1 METPEAWHQRVRREQ
16 QLLTRLRL
24 AVTRLADAERERI
37 WAIVA
42 AKEAGLSI
50 RQIARATDVSPTR
63 IHQLLQT
70 EEARE
75 IPGWLS
81 QLHDPSSPPAG
92 EPAGDPHSPTPSDR
106 ARLAD
111 EAEVLRWCIAWLQRL
126 EQNDHVVVNLR
137 PAEAEATEFVPFDRP
152 RVLRVLTRI
161 AADLD
166 ALARSTLAPA
176 TAAAAPQDTPDARYR
191 RRLAEP
197 EPPPRRL
204 SRQEERAAVRQ
215 AAGLNRLGRDCSQN

>member
-1 METPEAWHQRVRREQ
+1 METPEAWHQRVRREH

-24 AVTRLADAERERI
+24 AVTRLAEAERERI

-50 RQIARATDVSPTR
+50 RQIARASGVSPTR

-81 QLHDPSSPPAG
+81 QLHAPSPASAG
-92 EPAGDPHSPTPSDR
+92 ESADEPPSPSAPDR

-111 EAEVLRWCIAWLQRL
+111 EAEVLRWCITWLERL
-126 EQNDHVVVNLR
+126 EQADHVVVNLR

-152 RVLRVLTRI
+152 WVLRVLVRI

-166 ALARSTLAPA
+166 GLARSTLASA
-176 TAAAAPQDTPDARYR
+176 TAAAAPQETPDARHR

-197 EPPPRRL
+197 EPPPRRR
-204 SRQEERAAVRQ
+204 SRQAERAAVRQ
-215 AAGLNRLGRDCSQN
+215 AAGLPPYPRR

>member
-24 AVTRLADAERERI
+24 AMTRLADAERERI

-50 RQIARATDVSPTR
+50 RQIARATGVSPTR
-63 IHQLLQT
+63 MHQLLQAD
-70 EEARE
+70 EAQE
-75 IPGWLS
+75 IPVWLS
-81 QLHDPSSPPAG
+81 QFHDPSFTPAG
-92 EPAGDPHSPTPSDR
+92 EPTGEPLGSSPPDR

-111 EAEVLRWCIAWLQRL
+111 EAEVLRWCITWLERL
-126 EQNDHVVVNLR
+126 EQADHVVVNLR
-137 PAEAEATEFVPFDRP
+137 PAEVEATEFVPFDRP
-152 RVLRVLTRI
+152 RVLRVLARI

-166 ALARSTLAPA
+166 AFARPPRAPA
-176 TAAAAPQDTPDARYR
+176 TETVGDQDAPEVRHR

-215 AAGLNRLGRDCSQN
+215 AAGLPPYPRR

>member
-50 RQIARATDVSPTR
+50 RQIARATGVSPTR

-70 EEARE
+70 DEARE

-81 QLHDPSSPPAG
+81 QLHTPSLAPAG
-92 EPAGDPHSPTPSDR
+92 EAPGPSPTDR
-106 ARLAD
+106 ARVAD
-111 EAEVLRWCIAWLQRL
+111 EAEVLRWCITWL
-126 EQNDHVVVNLR
+126 EQLEQADHVVVNLR
-137 PAEAEATEFVPFDRP
+137 PASAEATEFVPFDRP
-152 RVLRVLTRI
+152 RVLRVLARI

-166 ALARSTLAPA
+166 ALARPPLAPTTETVA
-176 TAAAAPQDTPDARYR
+176 DQDAPEVRHR

-197 EPPPRRL
+197 EPSPRRL

-215 AAGLNRLGRDCSQN
+215 AAGLPPYTRR